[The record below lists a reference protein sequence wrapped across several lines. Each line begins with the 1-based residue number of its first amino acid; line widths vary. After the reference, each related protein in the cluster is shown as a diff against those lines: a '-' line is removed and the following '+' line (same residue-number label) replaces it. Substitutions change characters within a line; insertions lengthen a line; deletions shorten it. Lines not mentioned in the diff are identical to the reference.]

1 MSRVEGIKK
10 ILVIGSG
17 AIKIGEAG
25 EFDYSGS
32 QALKALREEGIES
45 ILVNPNVATIQT
57 DNQMADKVYFL
68 PITPEYVTEV
78 IEKERPDGIFLSFG
92 GQTALNCGVQLAKK
106 GVLEKYSVKVLGTPI
121 EGINATEDRDA
132 FRITMMDTGI
142 PVPRSRAA
150 YSVEEAR
157 EIADEIGYPVMIRVA
172 YTLGGKSSGVAY
184 NEYELDEVVQ
194 RGLSNSLAHQVLVEE
209 YLGPWKQIE
218 YEVMRDRDD
227 NCITV
232 CNMENMLAMRVHTG
246 DNIVIAPSQTL
257 SNREYHLLRTA
268 SIKATRACKVV
279 GECNI
284 QFALDLKSESFYAIE
299 INARLSRSSALASK
313 ATGYPLAY
321 IAAKLALGY
330 TLPELINKVTG
341 VTTACFEPSL
351 DYLVV
356 KMPRWDLQKF
366 ERVNRNL
373 GPQMKSVGEVMAIG
387 RSFEEAIQKAV
398 RMIEIGRIGLVCNP
412 DETEESMDMVEIGLN
427 KPTDSIVFTLIQAI
441 KGGMPIE
448 RIQDLSFVDSWFLE
462 KLKNIVKVEE
472 EIRRAGRN
480 TSEEVSAE
488 LLRKAKRLGFSDQQ
502 IATCL
507 NITEKEARELRKQLN
522 VTPVVKQIDTLA
534 GEWPAQTNYL
544 YLTYSGDVD
553 DVKFDGGKKVIVLG
567 AGTYRIGSSVE
578 FDWCT
583 MNMVWG
589 LKKNGVKEVIV
600 VNCNPETVSTD
611 YDMSDRLY
619 FEELTL
625 ERVLDICEKEHPIG
639 VVTCVGGQTANN
651 LTPKLAKN
659 NVNILG
665 TSSRDVDMAEDRSK
679 FSKLLDDLGMAQPK
693 WSKFS
698 SIEEARS
705 FAKSVGYPVMVRPS
719 YVLSGAAMKVIWTTE
734 QLEKFLK
741 AAAKVSPEYPVV
753 ISKFIQDAMEVEL
766 DAVSDGDDVL
776 IGSVIEH
783 IEKAGIHSGDA
794 IMVAPPKG
802 VDKAVHETL
811 VKYAGEI
818 ARALHV
824 KGPFNI
830 QFIVKDGTVYVIEC
844 NLRASR
850 SMPFISKLTGVN
862 LMDAASLSVLGKSLK
877 PVLKT
882 ARRKRVFGVKVPQFS
897 FTQLEGADLIL
908 GVEMQS
914 TGEVACF
921 GSSFF
926 DALSKAMASA
936 GYNIPRPGG
945 NILVTV
951 GGLSMKRE
959 ILPLVDMLQS
969 LGYNIL
975 ATEHTSE
982 FLTKNGV
989 PDVTTVFKVAEPD
1002 RKPNIADYLLNGTLD
1017 LIINI
1022 PQSSAMEKYADMLED
1037 EYIIR
1042 RRSVELG
1049 IPVLTNHETAT
1060 VFIKSLEWVQK
1071 NKPTVDILASKTG

>member
-1 MSRVEGIKK
+1 
-10 ILVIGSG
+10 
-17 AIKIGEAG
+17 
-25 EFDYSGS
+25 
-32 QALKALREEGIES
+32 
-45 ILVNPNVATIQT
+45 
-57 DNQMADKVYFL
+57 MADKVYFL
-68 PITPEYVTEV
+68 PITLEYVTEV
-78 IEKERPDGIFLSFG
+78 IKKERPDGIFLSFG
-92 GQTALNCGVQLAKK
+92 GQTALNCGVQLAKED
-106 GVLEKYSVKVLGTPI
+106 VLEKFGVKVLGTPI

-132 FRITMMDTGI
+132 FRRTMINAGI
-142 PVPRSRAA
+142 PVPKSRAA

-172 YTLGGKSSGVAY
+172 YTLGGKSSGVAH

-194 RGLSNSLAHQVLVEE
+194 RGITNSMAHQVLVEE

-218 YEVMRDRDD
+218 YEVMRDKDD

-232 CNMENMLAMRVHTG
+232 CNMENVLAMRVHTG
-246 DNIVIAPSQTL
+246 DNIVVAPSQTL
-257 SNREYHLLRTA
+257 SNREYHLLRTIA
-268 SIKATRACKVV
+268 IKATRACGIV

-284 QFALDLKSESFYAIE
+284 QFALDLKSEQFYAIE

-321 IAAKLALGY
+321 VAAKLALGY
-330 TLPELINKVTG
+330 ALTELVNKVTG

-373 GPQMKSVGEVMAIG
+373 GAQMKSVGEVMAIG
-387 RSFEEAIQKAV
+387 RSFEEAIQKAI
-398 RMIEIGRIGLVCNP
+398 RMLDIGYIGLVCNSTK
-412 DETEESMDMVEIGLN
+412 DESMDMVEIGLN
-427 KPTDSIVFTLIQAI
+427 RPTDTILFTLIQAI
-441 KGGMPIE
+441 KGGMPID
-448 RIQDLSFVDSWFLE
+448 RIQEISFVDSWFLE
-462 KLKNIVKVEE
+462 KMKNIVDLEE
-472 EIRRAGRN
+472 DLRRTVGNVPEKSLTQLIRN
-480 TSEEVSAE
+480 
-488 LLRKAKRLGFSDQQ
+488 AKQSGFSDQQ
-502 IATCL
+502 IADCL
-507 NITEKEARELRKQLN
+507 NISEENARNLRNSLG
-522 VTPVVKQIDTLA
+522 VHPVVKQIDTLA

-544 YLTYSGDVD
+544 YLTYNGDVD
-553 DVKFDGGKKVIVLG
+553 DVKFNGKKKAVVLG

-589 LKKNGVKEVIV
+589 LKKNGIKEVIV

-625 ERVLDICEKEHPIG
+625 ERVLDIYEKEHPIG

-651 LTPKLAKN
+651 LTPKLARY
-659 NVNILG
+659 NVVILG
-665 TSSRDVDMAEDRSK
+665 TRSSDVDMAEDRSK
-679 FSKLLDDLGMAQPK
+679 FSNLLDSLRMAQPC
-693 WSKFS
+693 WSKFE
-698 SIEEARS
+698 SIDEARA
-705 FAKSVGYPVMVRPS
+705 FAKKVKYPVMVRPS
-719 YVLSGAAMKVIWTTE
+719 YVLSGASMRVIWTTE

-741 AAAKVSPEYPVV
+741 AATKVSPEYPVV
-753 ISKFIQDAMEVEL
+753 ISKFIQGAMEVEL
-766 DAVSDGDDVL
+766 DAVSDGKDVI

-794 IMVAPPKG
+794 IMVAPPMG
-802 VDKAVHETL
+802 LDKAVLQTL
-811 VKYAGEI
+811 EVYAKNI
-818 ARALHV
+818 AKALHV
-824 KGPFNI
+824 MGPFNI
-830 QFIVKDGTVYVIEC
+830 QFIIKDGTVYVIEC
-844 NLRASR
+844 NLRSSR
-850 SMPFISKLTGVN
+850 SMPFISKLTGIN
-862 LMDAASLSVLGKSLK
+862 LMDAASLAVLNKSLK
-877 PVLKT
+877 PFLKIPN
-882 ARRKRVFGVKVPQFS
+882 KQSIFGVKVPQFS

-926 DALSKAMASA
+926 DALSKAMTSA
-936 GYNIPRPGG
+936 GYNIPRSGG

-951 GGLSMKRE
+951 GGLSSKRM
-959 ILPLVDMLQS
+959 ILPIVDTLQR

-982 FLTKNGV
+982 FLLENGISN
-989 PDVTTVFKVAEPD
+989 VTTVFKLAETD
-1002 RKPNIADYLLNGTLD
+1002 RKPNIADYLLDGELD

-1022 PQSSAMEKYADMLED
+1022 PPSSATKQYNEILED
-1037 EYIIR
+1037 EYAIR

-1060 VFIKSLEWVQK
+1060 VFVKSLEWMQH
-1071 NKPTVDILASKTG
+1071 NTPTVSLLFSGND